1 MPTAHP
7 AAGRREWIGL
17 AVLALPTLLL
27 ALDLSVLYLALPSLS
42 ADLGADSTQQ
52 LWITDSYG
60 FLIAG
65 FLVTMGTLGDRV
77 GRRRLLLIGA
87 AAFAVVSVVAAY
99 APNPPL
105 LIAARALLG
114 VAGATL
120 MPSTLALI
128 SNMFQIP
135 AQRAVAVGV
144 WMSCFMGGMAVGPV
158 IGGVLLENF
167 WWGSAFLLGVPVMAV
182 LLVSAPLLLPEF
194 RDPHPGRLDLASVAL
209 SLATILPV
217 VYGLK
222 ELARHG
228 WRPLP
233 VLAIVIGLLVGVVFV
248 RRQRRLPH
256 PLLDVRLFANRTFTA
271 ALLLFLLNGV
281 LMGGTFLLVS
291 QWLQLVEG
299 LTPLRAGLL
308 LVPQAVAMIGATT
321 VAPLLARRFRPG
333 HVMAVGQLVTAAGFL
348 LLTGAEGDHALMVVL
363 VAFVVAS
370 AGIALP
376 SALVT
381 DLIVGSAPPERAG
394 SAASLSETSGE
405 LGIALGVAVLGSAG
419 AAVYR
424 AELGPAL
431 PAGLPA
437 EAAARAR
444 DGLAGAVTVAG
455 ELPGGVGGPL
465 VDAARAAYT
474 SGLVLTAAAG
484 VVLLLG
490 LAVVAALA
498 FRSVP
503 PYAPVGAE
511 SAQPEESAPS
521 AAPH

>member
-1 MPTAHP
+1 MRTAHP
-7 AAGRREWIGL
+7 VAGRREWIGL

-87 AAFAVVSVVAAY
+87 GAFAVVSVVAAY

-182 LLVSAPLLLPEF
+182 LLVAAPLLLPEF
-194 RDPHPGRLDLASVAL
+194 RDPHPGRLDLVSVAL

-233 VLAIVIGLLVGVVFV
+233 VLAIMIGLLVGMVFV
-248 RRQRRLPH
+248 RRQRLLPH
-256 PLLDVRLFANRTFTA
+256 PLLDVGLFGNRTFTA
-271 ALLLFLLNGV
+271 ALLVFLLNGV

-321 VAPLLARRFRPG
+321 LAPLLARRFRPG

-348 LLTGAEGDHALMVVL
+348 LLTGADGDRALLVVL

-405 LGIALGVAVLGSAG
+405 LGIALGVAVLGSVG

-431 PAGLPA
+431 PAGLSA

-455 ELPGGVGGPL
+455 EVPGTVAGPL

-474 SGLVLTAAAG
+474 SGLVMTAAAG
-484 VVLLLG
+484 AVLLLG

-503 PYAPVGAE
+503 PYAPVNAE
-511 SAQPEESAPS
+511 PAQPEEPAPT
-521 AAPH
+521 AVQH